1 MASFGEN
8 LKRER
13 ELRGVSLRDMAEA
26 TKISLRFLDALEKG
40 RVDQLPGGLFPRAF
54 VRQYAKQLGLDAEK
68 IVAEFLYEHGESGLP
83 DKPHVPHA
91 PHMPGS
97 PAVSRGVLLFLAVA
111 IAGGV
116 LTWKRLGS
124 ARDAASAVP
133 PSTSLP
139 VVIQPTDRVYPPPPS
154 LGARSTP
161 VMVTG
166 SGITLSLTAQADC
179 WVLAEADGQ
188 TVLNRVLSSGESET
202 FEARGQIVLSVGN
215 AGGLVIKVND
225 HPGVSLGRRGEVKRN
240 IVINKESLPSFVKET
255 NASPAGS

>member
-1 MASFGEN
+1 
-8 LKRER
+8 
-13 ELRGVSLRDMAEA
+13 MAEA

-40 RVDQLPGGLFPRAF
+40 RIDQLPGGLFPRAF

-68 IVAEFLYEHGESGLP
+68 VVAEFLYEHGESGLP
-83 DKPHVPHA
+83 EKPAASVSA
-91 PHMPGS
+91 GPGI
-97 PAVSRGVLLFLAVA
+97 SRGLLLFLAVA
-111 IAGGV
+111 VAGGV
-116 LTWKRLGS
+116 LTWKRMGT
-124 ARDAASAVP
+124 ARDAASAQP
-133 PSTSLP
+133 PATSLP

-154 LGARSTP
+154 LGALTP
-161 VMVTG
+161 VTVTG

-202 FEARGQIVLSVGN
+202 FEAHGQIVLSVGN
-215 AGGLVIKVND
+215 AGGLVLKVND

>member
-1 MASFGEN
+1 
-8 LKRER
+8 
-13 ELRGVSLRDMAEA
+13 MAEA

-68 IVAEFLYEHGESGLP
+68 VVAEFLYEHGESGLP
-83 DKPHVPHA
+83 EKAHALHAPHA
-91 PHMPGS
+91 PGR

-124 ARDAASAVP
+124 ARDAASVVP

-139 VVIQPTDRVYPPPPS
+139 VVIRPTDRVYPPPPS
-154 LGARSTP
+154 LGALPTP
-161 VMVTG
+161 VTVTG